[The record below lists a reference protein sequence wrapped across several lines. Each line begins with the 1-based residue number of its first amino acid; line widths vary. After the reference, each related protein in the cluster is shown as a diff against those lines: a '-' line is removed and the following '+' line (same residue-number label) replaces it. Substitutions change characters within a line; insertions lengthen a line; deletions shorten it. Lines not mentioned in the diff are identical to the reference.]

1 MLITPSGTG
10 SGVGTGVGSG
20 VGVRVAV
27 GDGATVGEAA
37 LGEGVSVPVA
47 ELESGAV
54 SVGELAACVPLPQ
67 AASAV
72 HSSATS
78 NVISDGL
85 LIYSYHDWEPASRKF
100 SHKTIIPYPQS
111 LSTARGSVT
120 RLSAELSDLGHE
132 DGSSGQRDPAQ
143 PRI

>member
-27 GDGATVGEAA
+27 GDGPGVGVKAPGAGVSLPVAA
-37 LGEGVSVPVA
+37 LEG
-47 ELESGAV
+47 GAV

-67 AASAV
+67 ADSTAQ
-72 HSSATS
+72 SSAS
-78 NVISDGL
+78 NNTISEGL
-85 LIYSYHDWEPASRKF
+85 FIYSYRVWDPASRRF
-100 SHKTIIPYPQS
+100 SHNRIIPYPKS
-111 LSTARGSVT
+111 LSTARGSV
-120 RLSAELSDLGHE
+120 RWLSAELSDLGHE
-132 DGSSGQRDPAQ
+132 DGSSGQGDPAQ